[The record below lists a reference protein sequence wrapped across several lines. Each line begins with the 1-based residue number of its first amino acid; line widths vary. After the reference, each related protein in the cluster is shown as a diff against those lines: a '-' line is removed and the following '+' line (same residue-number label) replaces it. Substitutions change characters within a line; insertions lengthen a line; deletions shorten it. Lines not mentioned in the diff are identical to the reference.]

1 MSTDFTKIQL
11 SSSASSNKV
20 FKENSGS
27 PGTIIVAALGG
38 AGETQS
44 TAAIP
49 HGFGSDI
56 LIPQVT
62 TIGVGTDGTIIP
74 WQSSDSRITQYTRLD
89 NTNLYITIISQ
100 DSSGFGAAGF
110 TATYY
115 YRLLIP

>member
-20 FKENSGS
+20 LKENSG
-27 PGTIIVAALGG
+27 TITVAALGG

-44 TAAIP
+44 TATIP

-62 TIGVGTDGTIIP
+62 TIGAGTDGTIIP
-74 WQSSDSRITQYTRLD
+74 WQSNDSRVTQYTRID
-89 NTNLYITIISQ
+89 STNLYITIISM
-100 DSSGFGAAGF
+100 DVSGLGAPGF
-110 TATYY
+110 VVTYY